1 MTTLSVSGQE
11 NIRQIYNQA
20 ESEYDIGRIEQAI
33 LLLQDNITDFQG
45 NLKQSAYRLLA
56 LCWLGLDDTKKAE
69 QATQSLLNADPY
81 YTASPQDPQRFVDMV
96 ENLRS
101 GLTAK
106 VTTACETDCSALVR
120 VCIAFAGITGL
131 PEGFRTGNMPSN
143 LNKTGAFTELTGSKY
158 QSQSTYLGRGD
169 ILVTKSSGHTVVV
182 LTNGSKYEGPVY
194 PVDYDLGDRVI
205 KYGCEG
211 NDVKLMQEMLLKL
224 GYDLGS
230 WGCDGD
236 FGDCTELALKAFQAD
251 AKLDVDGECGPT
263 TLVALEKAVEAHDGV
278 KPTDKIV
285 RISGGNCY
293 IRTAPN
299 TDGKKL
305 GVAHKGDELPFAGG
319 SPTTAGSRCSTRTRR
334 RGCPG
339 STAGLNNSNSTTKG
353 FAFGQSPIFIF
364 GKRPFLSA
372 FVATIQEHSASVAP
386 S

>member
-1 MTTLSVSGQE
+1 MAVKVGSARIDENGKAHGGQAGDQTGKEVSTQNWYLHSKGWRVFRAKNPSVAEKIAQCMERACKNSKIGYDQYQRNTLYKAAEKVGFDVS
-11 NIRQIYNQA
+11 
-20 ESEYDIGRIEQAI
+20 
-33 LLLQDNITDFQG
+33 
-45 NLKQSAYRLLA
+45 
-56 LCWLGLDDTKKAE
+56 
-69 QATQSLLNADPY
+69 
-81 YTASPQDPQRFVDMV
+81 
-96 ENLRS
+96 
-101 GLTAK
+101 K

-182 LTNGSKYEGPVY
+182 LSNGSKYEGPVY

-251 AKLDVDGECGPT
+251 AKLDVDGECGPV
-263 TLVALEKAVEAHDGV
+263 TLVALEKAVEALDGAGCSGDSCPINV
-278 KPTDKIV
+278 TIV
-285 RISGGNCY
+285 GGNCY

-299 TDGKKL
+299 TDGKIL
-305 GVAHKGDELPFAGG
+305 GVAHRGDTLPYGG
-319 SPTTAGSRCSTRTRR
+319 QVSDGGWLLVQHKNQNAWVS
-334 RGCPG
+334 
-339 STAGLNNSNSTTKG
+339 
-353 FAFGQSPIFIF
+353 
-364 GKRPFLSA
+364 GKYGR
-372 FVATIQEHSASVAP
+372 VE
-386 S
+386 

>member
-1 MTTLSVSGQE
+1 MAVKVGSARIDEHGKARGGQAGDQTGKEVSTQNWYLHSKGWRVYRAKNPSVAEKIARCMEMACKNSKIGYDQGSRNTLYKEAEPFGFDVS
-11 NIRQIYNQA
+11 
-20 ESEYDIGRIEQAI
+20 
-33 LLLQDNITDFQG
+33 
-45 NLKQSAYRLLA
+45 
-56 LCWLGLDDTKKAE
+56 
-69 QATQSLLNADPY
+69 
-81 YTASPQDPQRFVDMV
+81 
-96 ENLRS
+96 
-101 GLTAK
+101 K
-106 VTTACETDCSALVR
+106 VTKPCETDCSALVR
-120 VCIAFAGITGL
+120 VCIAFAGITSL
-131 PEGFRTGNMPSN
+131 PSGFRTGNMPSN
-143 LNKTGAFTELTGSKY
+143 LAKTGAFTELTGSKY

-236 FGDCTELALKAFQAD
+236 FGDCTELALKAFQTD

-263 TLVALEKAVEAHDGV
+263 TLVALEKAIEAHDGL
-278 KPTDKIV
+278 KPTGKTV

-305 GVAHKGDELPFAGG
+305 GMAHKGDELPFAGEVSDNG
-319 SPTTAGSRCSTRTRR
+319 WLQVLYKDQKAWVSGKYGRT
-334 RGCPG
+334 
-339 STAGLNNSNSTTKG
+339 
-353 FAFGQSPIFIF
+353 
-364 GKRPFLSA
+364 
-372 FVATIQEHSASVAP
+372 E
-386 S
+386 